1 MKSSSEV
8 MLGTDGSHDIGSATI
23 KVGLQES
30 HVGVLFNNNVHD
42 SAQKSSKWYGLRFG
56 VILIVMFKI

>member
-1 MKSSSEV
+1 

-42 SAQKSSKWYGLRFG
+42 SSGTDLDLVLFSLSCLKFKFLNNFLELR
-56 VILIVMFKI
+56 L